1 MINKIFSQSILALLI
16 IAGIVFIIAGIYE
29 YESPNNREWNVFAGN
44 PFMNYTNEIKGCSYL
59 LTGTFFIFAS
69 LYLIVKIKDTQ

>member
-1 MINKIFSQSILALLI
+1 MKRIFSQSILVLLI

-29 YESPNNREWNVFAGN
+29 YESPENREWTIIADNS
-44 PFMNYTNEIKGCSYL
+44 FMNYTNEIKGFSYL

-69 LYLIVKIKDTQ
+69 LYLIVRMKDTQ